1 VEKMKRITACSKR
14 PCSSNSSSSKTAGC
28 LMIFCL
34 PARALSSGSAS
45 CRSLCVQEQ
54 VAPSLTDCD

>member
-1 VEKMKRITACSKR
+1 VQQATLQQQQQQQQQQRQQQQ
-14 PCSSNSSSSKTAGC
+14 PQAGR
-28 LMIFCL
+28 LMIFRL
-34 PARALSSGSAS
+34 PVRALTSGSAS